1 MKRFLAFFLSL
12 ILFSVVFACT
22 AAANESNP
30 VYAHAEYSR
39 DGDIISVKL
48 SLRDIR
54 DEVGI
59 VCVDFTFIYN
69 TDDYEF
75 SSADV
80 AFPEKWQPFAESE
93 NAESLSH
100 LLLDNNGNP
109 SGGYNWS
116 LVMIT
121 PGNGITGDDELSCIV
136 HFKVKGEKLSDI
148 VIEAGSVANDNG
160 TRLKCNSPVVCP
172 ENGSVVDNPSSA
184 PDTSSKIESN
194 GDQENTNG
202 SAAGTSRV
210 EGSVEPSAESGSKTT
225 VIIIGSI
232 AVGAAIL
239 AAVIVILR
247 RKGHTK

>member
-1 MKRFLAFFLSL
+1 MKRFFAFFLSL
-12 ILFSVVFACT
+12 LLFSAVFAC
-22 AAANESNP
+22 AAGANESNP

-39 DGDIISVKL
+39 EGDIISVKL

-75 SSADV
+75 ASADV

-121 PGNGITGDDELSCIV
+121 PGNGITGDDELSCVV

-160 TRLKCNSPVVCP
+160 TRLKCNSPVVSP
-172 ENGSVVDNPSSA
+172 ENGSVADEPSSA
-184 PDTSSKIESN
+184 PDTSSRIEPN
-194 GDQENTNG
+194 GERENTSG
-202 SAAGTSRV
+202 SSAGTSP
-210 EGSVEPSAESGSKTT
+210 GAGSAEPGAEAGSKTT
-225 VIIIGSI
+225 LIIICCI
-232 AVGAAIL
+232 AVAAVVI